1 MGNPAVAS
9 GVVVA
14 GSASLI
20 RSVREGVAR
29 KIANAH
35 GAVLPLVPTLCK
47 ATWFRNFRAALPCC
61 DRLSE
66 PTRLSLNFLSSS

>member
-1 MGNPAVAS
+1 MTVEGRLSEGGNPAVAS
-9 GVVVA
+9 GVVVVA

-20 RSVREGVAR
+20 RSVCEGTAR

-47 ATWFRNFRAALPCC
+47 VTGFQKFQGCVV
-61 DRLSE
+61 
-66 PTRLSLNFLSSS
+66 TGGVSLQD